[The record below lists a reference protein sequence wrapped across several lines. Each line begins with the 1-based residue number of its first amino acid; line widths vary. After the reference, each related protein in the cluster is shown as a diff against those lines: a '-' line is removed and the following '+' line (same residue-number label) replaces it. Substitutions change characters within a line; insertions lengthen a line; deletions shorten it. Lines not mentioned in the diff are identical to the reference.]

1 MKDNAL
7 AFKTR
12 LVVFALAIATV
23 FIVGSYLATMMM
35 TICHVVLI
43 VRSKTM
49 REHLYRGK
57 LYKTEKVNGRM
68 REVLGEWAY
77 GGIVDL
83 GKRGACIIQDTNT
96 GFNCPHVDP
105 ETVGQYTGLKDK
117 NGVKIFEGDIV
128 KLNDEVFSIAYDDGA
143 FGTRDD
149 GIARGNL
156 YHWYKFCKPSHEPY
170 VPEVIGNIHDNPE
183 LLEVN
188 A

>member
-1 MKDNAL
+1 VKDNAL

-105 ETVGQYTGLKDK
+105 NTVGQYTGLNDK

-128 KLNDEVFSIAYDDGA
+128 KSPSRSVYQIEWVNNDYYYGFYVCDCDGSMPIKH
-143 FGTRDD
+143 F
-149 GIARGNL
+149 L
-156 YHWYKFCKPSHEPY
+156 KSFPF
-170 VPEVIGNIHDNPE
+170 EVIGNIHDNPE
-183 LLEVN
+183 LLN